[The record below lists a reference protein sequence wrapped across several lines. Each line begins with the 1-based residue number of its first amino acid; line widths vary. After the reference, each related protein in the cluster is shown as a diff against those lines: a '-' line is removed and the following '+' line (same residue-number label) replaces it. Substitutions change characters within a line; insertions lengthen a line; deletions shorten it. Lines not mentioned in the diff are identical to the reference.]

1 MRYVRRD
8 ERLQL
13 DVRVLL
19 AMDSLADTPVE
30 MTSCRS
36 RAASWREAIDDRCV
50 RDEGEINSLRASSS
64 VDSTLADAA
73 RGYCAAS
80 PTSQKLFDIA
90 ARCSMRNITIGK
102 IRSANRSP
110 NARFENLIDE
120 PCVKTYEGKCVNNA
134 ELFLRTRIARV
145 IDCDACGA
153 TSGCS

>member
-1 MRYVRRD
+1 MRYVRLD

-13 DVRVLL
+13 DMDALF
-19 AMDSLADTPVE
+19 AMHSLAHTAIE
-30 MTSCRS
+30 TNSCLS
-36 RAASWREAIDDRCV
+36 PAALPREAINDRCA
-50 RDEGEINSLRASSS
+50 RDKGEINSLRASPS
-64 VDSTLADAA
+64 VDSTLADDA
-73 RGYCAAS
+73 RGYCATA

-134 ELFLRTRIARV
+134 ELFLRTRS
-145 IDCDACGA
+145 CTCH
-153 TSGCS
+153 

>member
-1 MRYVRRD
+1 MRYVRLD

-13 DVRVLL
+13 DVDAFF
-19 AMDSLADTPVE
+19 AMHSLADTAIE
-30 MTSCRS
+30 MAACLS
-36 RAASWREAIDDRCV
+36 RTASRCETIGDRCA
-50 RDEGEINSLRASSS
+50 RDKDEINSLRASSS
-64 VDSTLADAA
+64 VDSMLADAA
-73 RGYCAAS
+73 RGYRAAAS
-80 PTSQKLFDIA
+80 TSQKLFDIA

-145 IDCDACGA
+145 IECDACGA

>member
-1 MRYVRRD
+1 MRYVRFD

-13 DVRVLL
+13 NRRH
-19 AMDSLADTPVE
+19 AFTMHSLAVTALE
-30 MTSCRS
+30 ETAHLS
-36 RAASWREAIDDRCV
+36 RAASQRETFGERYARDKDEID
-50 RDEGEINSLRASSS
+50 SLHASW
-64 VDSTLADAA
+64 ADDPTPADPHC
-73 RGYCAAS
+73 GYCAAAS
-80 PTSQKLFDIA
+80 TNQKLFDIA

-145 IDCDACGA
+145 IECDACGA

>member
-1 MRYVRRD
+1 MRYVRFD

-13 DVRVLL
+13 DVDALF
-19 AMDSLADTPVE
+19 AMHSLPGTAIETAA
-30 MTSCRS
+30 CLS
-36 RAASWREAIDDRCV
+36 RAASRRETISDRCA
-50 RDEGEINSLRASSS
+50 RDEDEINSLRTSSS
-64 VDSTLADAA
+64 VDSMLADAA
-73 RGYCAAS
+73 RGYYAAAS
-80 PTSQKLFDIA
+80 TSQKLFDIA

-145 IDCDACGA
+145 IECDACGA

>member
-1 MRYVRRD
+1 MRYVRLD

-13 DVRVLL
+13 DGDALFAMHSL
-19 AMDSLADTPVE
+19 AAIPLEETACLSRATALRETIGDRCARDKDEIDSLH
-30 MTSCRS
+30 
-36 RAASWREAIDDRCV
+36 ASPTD
-50 RDEGEINSLRASSS
+50 
-64 VDSTLADAA
+64 DSTLADSR
-73 RGYCAAS
+73 RGYCAAAS
-80 PTSQKLFDIA
+80 TSQKLFDFA

-145 IDCDACGA
+145 IECDACGA

>member
-1 MRYVRRD
+1 MRYVRLD

-13 DVRVLL
+13 DGDAFF
-19 AMDSLADTPVE
+19 AMHSLAAIPLKETA
-30 MTSCRS
+30 RLL
-36 RAASWREAIDDRCV
+36 RAASRRETIGDRCA
-50 RDEGEINSLRASSS
+50 RDEHEIDSTHASSPDDFS
-64 VDSTLADAA
+64 LADAA
-73 RGYCAAS
+73 RGCCAAAS
-80 PTSQKLFDIA
+80 MNQKLFDFA

-145 IDCDACGA
+145 IECDACGA

>member
-1 MRYVRRD
+1 MRYVRFD

-13 DVRVLL
+13 DVDALF
-19 AMDSLADTPVE
+19 AMHSLAATALE
-30 MTSCRS
+30 ETACHS
-36 RAASWREAIDDRCV
+36 RAASQRVSFGDRCA
-50 RDEGEINSLRASSS
+50 RDKDEIDSTHASSS
-64 VDSTLADAA
+64 DDSTLADPH
-73 RGYCAAS
+73 RGYCAAAQ
-80 PTSQKLFDIA
+80 TSQKLFDIA

-145 IDCDACGA
+145 IECDACGA

>member
-1 MRYVRRD
+1 MRYVWLD

-13 DVRVLL
+13 DVDALF
-19 AMDSLADTPVE
+19 AMHSLPDTAIE
-30 MTSCRS
+30 TTSCRS
-36 RAASWREAIDDRCV
+36 CAASQREAINYRCA
-50 RDEGEINSLRASSS
+50 RDEDEIDSLRASAS
-64 VDSTLADAA
+64 VDSMLANAA
-73 RGYCAAS
+73 RGYYAAAS
-80 PTSQKLFDIA
+80 TSQKLFDFA

-145 IDCDACGA
+145 IECDACGA

>member
-1 MRYVRRD
+1 MRYVRFD

-13 DVRVLL
+13 DGDALF
-19 AMDSLADTPVE
+19 AMHSLADTALE
-30 MTSCRS
+30 ETACHS
-36 RAASWREAIDDRCV
+36 RAASQRETIGDQCA
-50 RDEGEINSLRASSS
+50 RDEDEIDSTHASSPD
-64 VDSTLADAA
+64 DSTLADPH
-73 RGYCAAS
+73 RGYCAAAQ
-80 PTSQKLFDIA
+80 TSQKLFDIA

-102 IRSANRSP
+102 IRSATRSP

-145 IDCDACGA
+145 IECDACGA